1 MRIIRIIGRIIA
13 VMSTAPL
20 MKRVFIGM
28 WQLLRYSAIMLAM
41 LTWVMMALGLLALSV
56 PMHGSNRQSLR
67 KFACD
72 DMLAPLIAHLKGTT
86 PAPSP
91 APATTPEP
99 DPAPAPASTT
109 GRHRRPPIT
118 PTPATARRR
127 AAGHGGTHQR
137 PSSTP
142 PPAPAPRTGANPWPP
157 TGQLVSTQEI
167 IALLAQTTN

>member
-56 PMHGSNRQSLR
+56 PMRSNRQALR
-67 KFACD
+67 TFAHD
-72 DMLAPLIAHLKGTT
+72 AMLAPLIAHLKGTT

-127 AAGHGGTHQR
+127 AAGQGGSHQR
-137 PSSTP
+137 PSTTP